1 MNIATKARLRAFYL
15 RVCDIL
21 RRTPFAHPTAYSTAD
36 AAHQA
41 AEVVQPFLHS
51 ATLESKKHNLREA
64 ARCINQLTVLPGQV
78 FSFWHAVGNPNNR
91 SRFCEGRSIH
101 HGKLSLDV
109 GGGLCQAS
117 GIIHHLALM
126 AGLQVLERHNHSV
139 DLYTDDARFC
149 PLGSDATVFYGF
161 KDLRL
166 RNNLSTP
173 IRFCLNVEADQLRA
187 QLFTAAAIP
196 TLQLNFKTTL
206 QADGT
211 KHVTV
216 TDQQGHTVS
225 TSVYESL

>member
-1 MNIATKARLRAFYL
+1 MNIATKARLRALYL
-15 RVCDIL
+15 RLCDTL
-21 RRTPFAHPTAYSTAD
+21 HRTAFARPDTTD
-36 AAHQA
+36 VGLLVT
-41 AEVVQPFLHS
+41 EITQPFLPS

-64 ARCINQLTVLPGQV
+64 ARCINVLTIQPGQV

-91 SRFCEGRSIH
+91 KRFSEGRSIH

-117 GIIHHLALM
+117 GIIHHLALLV
-126 AGLQVLERHNHSV
+126 GLHILERHNHSV
-139 DLYTDDARFC
+139 DLYADDARFC

-173 IRFCLNVEADQLRA
+173 IRLKLIVETDQLRA
-187 QLFTAAAIP
+187 QLFAKTSIP
-196 TLQLNFKTTL
+196 TNQLTFQRTL
-206 QADGT
+206 HDDGT
-211 KHVTV
+211 KYVRV
-216 TDQQGHTVS
+216 TDQQGNVLS